1 MFDKNPKP
9 ISPNKQGDAD
19 LLRSSGVGN
28 PEPVEMSDHD
38 VVNFGDVLNTDCL
51 DGDSEKKVGD
61 YVKVSAHAHNVFAA
75 LPQPCS
81 EAYGFAAKSS
91 KGRSPLNKE
100 ALEAVVEWLAWYRD
114 SPPPV
119 EKSKSS
125 DGVFGTRDLLTN
137 DEGKED
143 KQAVPVAGASLKLAN
158 DGSDSAILEIS
169 VSKAVGDGNV
179 VVGDEEEAVVTELD
193 PASMVGDEVICSRSA
208 PIFFDGKKLC
218 DVACPAKNVL
228 IDENICPVSSISRRM
243 RNVEYKE
250 KQLGVKN
257 GGSSHALQVFDPL
270 SESKPLP
277 ATGRKASS
285 PAKFSM
291 KGYLGN
297 EEGVN
302 KAPSDFQY
310 HWRLERETLQAIGEI
325 GFPYGE

>member
-1 MFDKNPKP
+1 A
-9 ISPNKQGDAD
+9 IE
-19 LLRSSGVGN
+19 SS
-28 PEPVEMSDHD
+28 EE
-38 VVNFGDVLNTDCL
+38 
-51 DGDSEKKVGD
+51 
-61 YVKVSAHAHNVFAA
+61 KVSEGEEETDVYDEATEAA
-75 LPQPCS
+75 FERLALDALDRARQ
-81 EAYGFAAKSS
+81 
-91 KGRSPLNKE
+91 GRSPLNKE

-114 SPPPV
+114 SPPPT

-137 DEGKED
+137 VEGKED

-208 PIFFDGKKLC
+208 PIVFDGKKLC

-270 SESKPLP
+270 SESNPLP
-277 ATGRKASS
+277 AIGRKASS

-297 EEGVN
+297 EEGVDN
-302 KAPSDFQY
+302 VALNGIQQLTEPYMAKTG
-310 HWRLERETLQAIGEI
+310 TLPCA
-325 GFPYGE
+325 

>member
-1 MFDKNPKP
+1 MRVRRTRSRPQVGFGLLINP
-9 ISPNKQGDAD
+9 
-19 LLRSSGVGN
+19 
-28 PEPVEMSDHD
+28 
-38 VVNFGDVLNTDCL
+38 TDQL
-51 DGDSEKKVGD
+51 GLPPH
-61 YVKVSAHAHNVFAA
+61 SAAA
-75 LPQPCS
+75 PLPRARQ
-81 EAYGFAAKSS
+81 
-91 KGRSPLNKE
+91 GRSPLNKE

-114 SPPPV
+114 SPPPA

-257 GGSSHALQVFDPL
+257 GGSERLA
-270 SESKPLP
+270 
-277 ATGRKASS
+277 GRQCD
-285 PAKFSM
+285 
-291 KGYLGN
+291 Y
-297 EEGVN
+297 V
-302 KAPSDFQY
+302 
-310 HWRLERETLQAIGEI
+310 RLEVR
-325 GFPYGE
+325 